1 MSRKVSLNHSHDS
14 NKLKPSVALI
24 NVPRRPIDVL
34 VTQGALIK
42 ILWCEERQ
50 IYIRNKENI
59 FEYS

>member
-24 NVPRRPIDVL
+24 DVL
-34 VTQGALIK
+34 VTQDALIK
-42 ILWCEERQ
+42 ILRCEERQ